1 MRVFELLEDDLRYY
15 IITEYIKGGELYER
29 IIELKSFSEALAA
42 GIIRQ
47 VLLAINYMHSA
58 GIIHR

>member
-47 VLLAINYMHSA
+47 VLLALNYMHSA